1 MRVVRRAVARVL
13 RAAFI
18 FLFVATRIYTAWP
31 SAFWFPSAVETAH
44 ASTTVIA
51 SAGTIA
57 HATKNSQQ
65 IRIFYDGTRW
75 WAFYMKSGSANTLF
89 YSYSSNLTSWTEASV
104 ALNAGTVTDGGSITI
119 YFDGASN
126 TLLVTN
132 FTTVS
137 TNYNYSRGVISGTS
151 IAWSSVIEQ
160 VATAKQANSDYTVNL
175 TTDSNNKM
183 VGTVA
188 DGAGNPSVYRSTN
201 TISASFSDADWG
213 AVGTMPSV
221 SDFVQRAK
229 VFSLGGGNLL
239 NTLDDLSG
247 GNKLVRWTKWGGS
260 SWTAYATIV
269 SNPGASRTDWDAI
282 RISDTDIRFLGV
294 SAASTFSFQE
304 FDGSSWSTLTAPA
317 WPGGLTASSGVSLI
331 SNGTNVWAFVIRG
344 DANNSVS
351 YNKYNGSSW
360 SGWID
365 LVTTNAVRTDIQ
377 TAPVI
382 GNNTIPILWTQTNG
396 SNFDIVVNSIALPPQ
411 GIQVSS
417 RSDSLSDSRPSATS
431 NHTFAFTVNNSILG
445 SSASNSST
453 LTLIF
458 DPAFTLPVGMDC
470 GDVDAATSVQ
480 FNFNYPGCAATATAW
495 GFSATG
501 SVITLVPPSG
511 TGVYVPTSTQV
522 TINIGSNATIGQQG
536 SHWLTNPSTA
546 GIYTISVGGT
556 FGGSGN
562 MLVSINAGVTVQAT
576 VAESLA
582 LTVSSVAAVNCTADD
597 GATVSAIG
605 TTSTTIPFGNI
616 SLNTFYIGCQ
626 DLVVS
631 TNAGGG
637 YSITTQESY
646 AMRTVDGRL
655 TIPDTTCDAGG
666 CTESAGAAW
675 TTPTKNG
682 MGHTCF
688 NQDGNHDC
696 DSSYTNGTKF
706 RQFANIAAG
715 ETPQAIMSSST
726 PASVTARIKH
736 RLSAGTA
743 QPAGAYTT
751 LITYTI
757 LGTF

>member
-132 FTTVS
+132 FTTFS

-151 IAWSSVIEQ
+151 IAWSSVIEE
-160 VATAKQANSDYTVNL
+160 ANTTKNANSDWAASL

-183 VGTVA
+183 VGSLA
-188 DGAGNPSVYRSTN
+188 DGTGNPSVYRSTN

-221 SDFVQRAK
+221 SDFVQRTK

-239 NTLDDLSG
+239 NLFDDLSG

-377 TAPVI
+377 
-382 GNNTIPILWTQTNG
+382 
-396 SNFDIVVNSIALPPQ
+396 
-411 GIQVSS
+411 
-417 RSDSLSDSRPSATS
+417 
-431 NHTFAFTVNNSILG
+431 
-445 SSASNSST
+445 
-453 LTLIF
+453 
-458 DPAFTLPVGMDC
+458 
-470 GDVDAATSVQ
+470 
-480 FNFNYPGCAATATAW
+480 
-495 GFSATG
+495 
-501 SVITLVPPSG
+501 
-511 TGVYVPTSTQV
+511 
-522 TINIGSNATIGQQG
+522 
-536 SHWLTNPSTA
+536 
-546 GIYTISVGGT
+546 
-556 FGGSGN
+556 
-562 MLVSINAGVTVQAT
+562 
-576 VAESLA
+576 
-582 LTVSSVAAVNCTADD
+582 
-597 GATVSAIG
+597 
-605 TTSTTIPFGNI
+605 
-616 SLNTFYIGCQ
+616 
-626 DLVVS
+626 
-631 TNAGGG
+631 
-637 YSITTQESY
+637 
-646 AMRTVDGRL
+646 
-655 TIPDTTCDAGG
+655 
-666 CTESAGAAW
+666 
-675 TTPTKNG
+675 
-682 MGHTCF
+682 
-688 NQDGNHDC
+688 
-696 DSSYTNGTKF
+696 
-706 RQFANIAAG
+706 
-715 ETPQAIMSSST
+715 
-726 PASVTARIKH
+726 
-736 RLSAGTA
+736 
-743 QPAGAYTT
+743 
-751 LITYTI
+751 
-757 LGTF
+757 